1 MQRETTLTA
10 LNKPKGVDKTKI
22 KLKWPTHNGDLSDI
36 AHWHVGFVGQ
46 GLQLI
51 LEKNKIPKKCNTHWR
66 PMGWGMSTTSLDIK
80 VPNRFNYHQ
89 NALFT
94 VLGLFVSLQF
104 KIVSNTFIMHVLVTL
119 LSGGFCSTNP
129 FQLLSGVTVHTL
141 ETFFSKFLGISQSF
155 QYVQIVSNVI
165 RMHAL
170 ETLS

>member
-1 MQRETTLTA
+1 
-10 LNKPKGVDKTKI
+10 
-22 KLKWPTHNGDLSDI
+22 
-36 AHWHVGFVGQ
+36 
-46 GLQLI
+46 
-51 LEKNKIPKKCNTHWR
+51 
-66 PMGWGMSTTSLDIK
+66 MSTTSLDIK

-119 LSGGFCSTNP
+119 LSGFFCSTNP
-129 FQLLSGVTVHTL
+129 FQLLSGVRMHTLETLFSKLFLQFQIVSNTVTVHTL
-141 ETFFSKFLGISQSF
+141 ETLFSKFLGISQSF
-155 QYVQIVSNVI
+155 QYVRIVSNVI